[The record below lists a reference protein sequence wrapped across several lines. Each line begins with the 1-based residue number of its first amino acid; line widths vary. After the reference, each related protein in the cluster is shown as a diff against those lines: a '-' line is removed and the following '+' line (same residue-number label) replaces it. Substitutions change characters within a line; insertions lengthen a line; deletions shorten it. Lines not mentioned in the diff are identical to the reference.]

1 MAVWFCRGRF
11 VLAATGNDT
20 SDPFR
25 KLVLELLQATEDGI
39 KKADVM
45 GAAKLQDM
53 EISEHLYNKVL
64 KDLCVAHGAL
74 WNLRPGSS
82 F

>member
-1 MAVWFCRGRF
+1 
-11 VLAATGNDT
+11 
-20 SDPFR
+20 
-25 KLVLELLQATEDGI
+25 
-39 KKADVM
+39 M